1 MEQTLTP
8 PEHLPLLAP
17 PDERAAR
24 ADLSRQISRLEA
36 ELSAAIV
43 EAGPTH
49 PAGAA
54 RSAARRGGPRL
65 LPLEQL
71 ELIRDDLLAR
81 LGAVRE
87 HQLAEEA
94 HRAEARALLEA
105 MYADPGAHRWTR
117 VSRDDLGLPGCGHY
131 HVRPSLGLIGLLR
144 GWWVV
149 KVSSGCPL
157 AS

>member
-1 MEQTLTP
+1 MSVTTP
-8 PEHLPLLAP
+8 APLFPLLAP

-24 ADLSRQISRLEA
+24 ADLGRQISRLEA

-43 EAGPTH
+43 ETRPTH

-54 RSAARRGGPRL
+54 HSAAWRRGPRL
-65 LPLEQL
+65 QSLGQL
-71 ELIRDDLLAR
+71 ELIRDHLLAR
-81 LGAVRE
+81 LGAVRTDA
-87 HQLAEEA
+87 LAEEEQ
-94 HRAEARALLEA
+94 RARARSLLEA

-131 HVRPSLGLIGLLR
+131 HVRPRLGLVGVLR